1 MNIEQIALDRFLDN
15 YNKVQRVLLIKSP
28 TIKYETLDI
37 KAHKKSGYMTYPP
50 IEITTLAATLRE
62 KLPDIDVKLYDAEYE
77 TLVSLYKGKKLENI
91 LENSI
96 KEELE
101 NFKPDLVGI
110 SINFSVAKANGLEIL
125 NMVKNYKKNILT
137 VFGGVHSTFDF
148 QDLMDK
154 GADMVFL
161 READN
166 TFPNF
171 IKYAKNRKLF
181 DAGIN
186 GFVYKLDNEIKK
198 IEYVAPP
205 TFEDLPT
212 PAWDMIDLPNYYKV
226 SSLSLVKNEKG
237 ASQPSAI
244 IQTLRGCVAKCT
256 FCSVRNFNGIG
267 IRTRKVKDVVDE
279 IELFVNE
286 YEIKFI
292 EVVDDDFTADVPR
305 AIEICKEI
313 IKRKLDITWSL
324 DNGIRLGTITEE
336 LAENLVA
343 SKCAMISIGIES
355 GNKEILHRIK
365 KPITLPILYKKM
377 KMMAQYPEIY
387 IKANFIVGFPFE
399 NYNQLQDTFKVASEL
414 DFDWSIFSIYSPL
427 IGTDAMNQYDESTQQ
442 KISNNE
448 SNFGSIEFVPDGF
461 KSKSDF
467 ENSVYLNNLRC
478 NFVNNPNLT
487 GRRNGVERA
496 VKDFERVIT
505 TTDKTHAVALYLL
518 SKMSDQIGAEKAK
531 QYKKDY
537 LKILKDS
544 EKWNY
549 FFDELGLKDT
559 PIPEKDF
566 SFKEFRAGREM
577 D

>member
-1 MNIEQIALDRFLDN
+1 MNIEQIELDRFLDN
-15 YNKVQRVLLIKSP
+15 HNKVQRVLLIKSP
-28 TIKYETLDI
+28 TLKYDTLDI
-37 KAHKKSGYMTYPP
+37 TAHKKSGYMTYPP

-62 KLPDIDVKLYDAEYE
+62 KLPDIDLKLYDAEYE
-77 TLVSLYKGKKLENI
+77 TLVNLYKGKKLENI

-166 TFPNF
+166 TFPDF
-171 IKYAKNRKLF
+171 IKYAKDRKLF

-205 TFEDLPT
+205 KFEDLPT

-226 SSLSLVKNEKG
+226 SSLCLVKNKDG

-256 FCSVRNFNGIG
+256 FCSVRNFNGFG
-267 IRTRKVKDVVDE
+267 VRTRKVKDVVDE

-286 YEIKFI
+286 YGIKFI

-496 VKDFERVIT
+496 IIDFEAVLDK
-505 TTDKTHAVALYLL
+505 TDKTHAVALYLL

-559 PIPEKDF
+559 PIPEKYF

>member
-1 MNIEQIALDRFLDN
+1 MEIDKNSLDRFLDN
-15 YNKVQRVLLIKSP
+15 YRKIQRVLLIKSP
-28 TIKYETLDI
+28 TLKYETLDV
-37 KAHKKSGYMTYPP
+37 KAHKESGYMTYPP

-62 KLPDIDVKLYDAEYE
+62 KLPDIDLKLYDAEYE

-96 KEELE
+96 KDELE
-101 NFKPDLVGI
+101 KFKPDLAGI

-125 NMVKNYKKNILT
+125 NLVKNYEKKILT

-148 QDLMDK
+148 QDLMDR

-166 TFPNF
+166 TFPDF
-171 IKYAKNRKLF
+171 IRYAKDRKEF
-181 DAGIN
+181 NSGVN
-186 GFVYKLDNEIKK
+186 GFAYKLDNEIKK

-205 TFEDLPT
+205 KFEDLPM
-212 PAWDMIDLPNYYKV
+212 PAWDMIDTANYYKI
-226 SSLSLVKNEKG
+226 SSLCLVKNELG
-237 ASQPSAI
+237 VSEPSAI
-244 IQTLRGCVAKCT
+244 IQTLRGCVARCT
-256 FCSVRNFNGIG
+256 FCSVRNFNGFG
-267 IRTRKVKDVVDE
+267 VRTRKVKDVVDE
-279 IELFVNE
+279 IELFVNK
-286 YEIKFI
+286 YGIKFI

-305 AIEICKEI
+305 AIAICKEI

-343 SKCAMISIGIES
+343 SKCSLISIGIES
-355 GNKEILHRIK
+355 GNKEILQRIK

-377 KMMAQYPEIY
+377 EMMAQYPEIY

-399 NYNQLQDTFKVASEL
+399 NYSQLQDTFKVASEL

-427 IGTDAMNQYDESTQQ
+427 IGTDAMNQFDESTQQ
-442 KISNNE
+442 KIANNE

-467 ENSVYLNNLRC
+467 ENVVYLNNLKC
-478 NFVNNPNLT
+478 NFVHNPNLE
-487 GRRNGVERA
+487 GRRYGVERA
-496 VKDFERVIT
+496 IRDFKRILTGV
-505 TTDKTHAVALYLL
+505 DKNHALALYFL
-518 SKMSDQIGAEKAK
+518 SKMGNEVGAEKAK
-531 QYKKDY
+531 QYEEDY
-537 LKILKDS
+537 LKILKKS
-544 EKWNY
+544 NKWSY
-549 FFDELGLKDT
+549 FFDELGLRGT
-559 PIPEKDF
+559 PIHKEKF
-566 SFKEFRAGREM
+566 AFKEFKAGREM

>member
-1 MNIEQIALDRFLDN
+1 MNIEKIALDRFLDN

-28 TIKYETLDI
+28 TLKYDTLDI

-62 KLPDIDVKLYDAEYE
+62 KLPDIDIKLYDAEYE

-166 TFPNF
+166 TFPDF

-205 TFEDLPT
+205 KFEDLPT

-226 SSLSLVKNEKG
+226 SSLCLVKNETG

-256 FCSVRNFNGIG
+256 FCSVRNFNGFG
-267 IRTRKVKDVVDE
+267 VRTRRVKDVVDE

-286 YEIKFI
+286 YGIKFI

-313 IKRKLDITWSL
+313 IKRKLDVTWSL

-377 KMMAQYPEIY
+377 KMMAHYPEIY

-442 KISNNE
+442 KIANNE

-478 NFVNNPNLT
+478 NFVNNPNLN

-496 VKDFERVIT
+496 IKDFERVIT

-537 LKILKDS
+537 LKILRDS

-559 PIPEKDF
+559 PIQKKDF
-566 SFKEFRAGREM
+566 SFEEFRAGREM